1 MTNTQIS
8 TKTAMIDVVVVDI
21 QFYFGMFLSHSWEAN
36 LGGMLQMDMT
46 YSSIPVFGEQRR
58 L

>member
-1 MTNTQIS
+1 
-8 TKTAMIDVVVVDI
+8 MIDVVVVDI